1 MIVNQWFFIWAT
13 MSLDEK
19 IDALIIEENIKDG
32 LQNNSNDLI
41 SNLIG

>member
-13 MSLDEK
+13 MSFDEK
-19 IDALIIEENIKDG
+19 LDALIIEENIKDG

>member
-1 MIVNQWFFIWAT
+1 

-19 IDALIIEENIKDG
+19 LDALIIGENIKDG

-41 SNLIG
+41 INLIG

>member
-1 MIVNQWFFIWAT
+1 

-19 IDALIIEENIKDG
+19 LDALIIEENIKDG

>member
-1 MIVNQWFFIWAT
+1 

-19 IDALIIEENIKDG
+19 LDALIIGKNIKDG

-41 SNLIG
+41 INLIG